1 MILTPFIE
9 GVEQKKQLCDLQELE
24 KHPDEEIMSL
34 LTCY

>member
-1 MILTPFIE
+1 MILKPFI
-9 GVEQKKQLCDLQELE
+9 GGLEQKKRLCDLQELE